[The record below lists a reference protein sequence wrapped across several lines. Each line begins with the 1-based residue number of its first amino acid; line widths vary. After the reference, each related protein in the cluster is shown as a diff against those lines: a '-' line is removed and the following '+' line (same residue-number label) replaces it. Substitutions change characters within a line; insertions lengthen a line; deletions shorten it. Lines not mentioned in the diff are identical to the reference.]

1 MFLWRNG
8 IRKAQYVQ
16 PFRLRKIDLLYC
28 KDHFKYLKKEAEGVS
43 ASAVADTG
51 PKLDLAFKAG
61 QTIRINIPSKK
72 GGGEDADDLPEPA
85 TTQKKRPQGYFTFFY
100 FTTVVTY

>member
-1 MFLWRNG
+1 M
-8 IRKAQYVQ
+8 
-16 PFRLRKIDLLYC
+16 YC

-85 TTQKKRPQGYFTFFY
+85 TTQKKRPQGYFTFF
-100 FTTVVTY
+100 FTVVSY

>member
-1 MFLWRNG
+1 MC
-8 IRKAQYVQ
+8 
-16 PFRLRKIDLLYC
+16 C

-85 TTQKKRPQGYFTFFY
+85 TTQKKRPQGYFTFF
-100 FTTVVTY
+100 FAFRRKARKW

>member
-1 MFLWRNG
+1 M
-8 IRKAQYVQ
+8 
-16 PFRLRKIDLLYC
+16 YC

-85 TTQKKRPQGYFTFFY
+85 TTQKKRPQGYFTFFFY
-100 FTTVVTY
+100 FTTIVSH